1 MNNEGIMCPKCGV
14 FHYNIVCPNCGANL
28 KHSIMY
34 KFDKSSLQF
43 VRVKWLDL
51 SIKLFIGIVVSILV
65 FGLTIQPKKPTETEI
80 LVYVSQHN
88 QFSEEKLVNM
98 IKELHFAFPYIVYA
112 QAELESGFFQSAIF
126 KENNNLFGMKSAA
139 IRINNSKGTQNEHA
153 YYNTWTESLYDYA
166 LYSATYLSSLK
177 NEDDY
182 FDYLSKFYAQDIHY
196 VIKLKNIIEKQ
207 QLKSKFN

>member
-1 MNNEGIMCPKCGV
+1 MCPKCGV
-14 FHYNIVCPNCGANL
+14 FHYNIICPNCGANL

-34 KFDKSSLQF
+34 KFNKSTLQF
-43 VRVKWLDL
+43 VRVKWFDL
-51 SIKLFIGIVVSILV
+51 GIKLVIGIVVSILL

-80 LVYVSQHN
+80 LVYVTKYN
-88 QFSEEKLVNM
+88 AFSEEKLIKM
-98 IKELHFAFPYIVYA
+98 IKELHFAFPHIVYA
-112 QAELESGFFQSAIF
+112 QALLESGSFQSVIF

-153 YYNTWTESLYDYA
+153 YYNTWSESLYDYA

-182 FDYLSKFYAQDIHY
+182 FDYLSKFYAQDGQY
-196 VIKLKNIIEKQ
+196 VIKLKNIITKLE
-207 QLKSKFN
+207 LKTKFN

>member
-1 MNNEGIMCPKCGV
+1 
-14 FHYNIVCPNCGANL
+14 
-28 KHSIMY
+28 MY

-65 FGLTIQPKKPTETEI
+65 FGLTVESKKPTESEI
-80 LVYVSQHN
+80 LVYVSQYN

-112 QAELESGFFQSAIF
+112 QATLESGNFKSTIF
-126 KENNNLFGMKSAA
+126 KENNNLFGMKSASV
-139 IRINNSKGTQNEHA
+139 RINNSKGSHNEHA
-153 YYNTWTESLYDYA
+153 YYASWAESVYDYA
-166 LYSATYLSSLK
+166 LYSATYLFSLK

-207 QLKSKFN
+207 QLKSKFQ